1 MKTYRSGDHQL
12 SRILGRLTMAERAE
26 QIAKNLDLEAKLR
39 FYENWAEAVI
49 NGYFVFSDGSEI
61 KVPVK

>member
-1 MKTYRSGDHQL
+1 MKIDFNQEPPHRSM
-12 SRILGRLTMAERAE
+12 SERAE
-26 QIAKNLDLEAKLR
+26 QIAKDLDLEAKLR
-39 FYENWAEAVI
+39 FYENWAEAII

>member
-1 MKTYRSGDHQL
+1 MKP
-12 SRILGRLTMAERAE
+12 TMSERAE
-26 QIAKNLDLEAKLR
+26 QLTKDLDLEAKRR
-39 FYENWAEAVI
+39 FYEKWAEAII